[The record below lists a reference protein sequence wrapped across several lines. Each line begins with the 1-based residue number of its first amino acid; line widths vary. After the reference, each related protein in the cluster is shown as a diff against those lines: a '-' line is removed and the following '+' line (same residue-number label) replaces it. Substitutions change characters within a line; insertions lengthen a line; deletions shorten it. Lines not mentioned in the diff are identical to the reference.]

1 MLAKNPSFRT
11 DHTRLGKGV
20 YLSCTNGDIQT
31 WDIRISEPNRGEYL
45 STGVCHTMEHL
56 FSTYAT
62 NGRFQDRIIHIGPM
76 GSRTGLVL
84 LTRNMSSGEVLS
96 LIQESFLF
104 MSTYEGDIPGVSV
117 EERGNFMD
125 HDLQGCHRV
134 SEEFLKVLMKIDPEK
149 MKYTEDL

>member
-56 FSTYAT
+56 FSTYAR

-84 LTRNMSSGEVLS
+84 LTRSMSSGEVLS

-104 MSTYEGDIPGVSV
+104 MSSYEGDIPGVSV
-117 EERGNFMD
+117 EECGNFMD

>member
-31 WDIRISEPNRGEYL
+31 WDIRICEPNRGEYL

-56 FSTYAT
+56 FSTYAR

-117 EERGNFMD
+117 EECGNFMD